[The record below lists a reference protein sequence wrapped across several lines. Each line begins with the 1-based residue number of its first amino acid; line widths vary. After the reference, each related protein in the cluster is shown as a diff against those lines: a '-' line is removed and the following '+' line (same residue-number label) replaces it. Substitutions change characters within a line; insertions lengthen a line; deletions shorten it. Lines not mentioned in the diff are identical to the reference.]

1 MYTGKPIN
9 WEYNYLKTRRYMADR
24 KIKLNQII
32 AIGNGEKSRAKKA
45 MTKIYQ
51 KLDKEVLFSGISKT
65 YEPID
70 EEGEQLP
77 KEEKFVQ
84 MTAEDSVKEV
94 KSVLIDMFNVVA
106 TQDIANCIAK
116 GTIEVDGKVIV
127 SDVPV
132 THLLFLEKQ
141 LEDINTFVHSLPT
154 LDPSEK
160 WTYNDQSN
168 CFVSEEKKTIRT
180 KKTPE
185 VIVKYEATEKHPA
198 QTELIYIDKPAGY
211 WHTIKFSGAT
221 TKKKKDILLEK
232 IRKLQKAIKFAREEA
247 NNSEVEKSQMGNL
260 ILDYI
265 FE

>member
-1 MYTGKPIN
+1 MAGK
-9 WEYNYLKTRRYMADR
+9 KS
-24 KIKLNQII
+24 KLNQII
-32 AIGNGEKSRAKKA
+32 AVGNGEKSRAKKV

-51 KLDKEVLFSGISKT
+51 KLDKDVLFSGITKT

-84 MTAEDSVKEV
+84 MTVKDSIKEVKEV
-94 KSVLIDMFNVVA
+94 LTGMFNIVA
-106 TQDIANCIAK
+106 TQDIANCYAK
-116 GTIEVDGKVIV
+116 ADIEVDGKVIV

-132 THLLFLEKQ
+132 PHLLFLEKQ
-141 LEDINTFVHSLPT
+141 LEDINTFVNSLPT

-160 WTYNDQSN
+160 WTYKEQSN
-168 CFVSEEKKTIRT
+168 CYVSEEKKTIRT

-221 TKKKKDILLEK
+221 TKKEKDLILEK
-232 IRKLQKAIKFAREEA
+232 IQKLQKAVKYAREEA
-247 NNSEVEKSQMGNL
+247 NNTEVETSDIGNL

>member
-1 MYTGKPIN
+1 MAGK
-9 WEYNYLKTRRYMADR
+9 KS
-24 KIKLNQII
+24 KLNQII
-32 AIGNGEKSRAKKA
+32 AVANGEKSRAKKI

-70 EEGEQLP
+70 EEGEELP
-77 KEEKFVQ
+77 KEEKFIQIGVD
-84 MTAEDSVKEV
+84 DSIQEV
-94 KSVLIDMFNVVA
+94 KSSLKEMFNVVA
-106 TQDIANCIAK
+106 TQDVANCIAK
-116 GTIEVDGKVIV
+116 AAIEVDGKVIA

-141 LEDINTFVHSLPT
+141 LEDINTFVNLLPT
-154 LDPSEK
+154 LDPTEK
-160 WTYNDQSN
+160 WTYNEQTN

-185 VIVKYEATEKHPA
+185 VIVKYDATDKHPA

-221 TKKKKDILLEK
+221 TKKKKDELLEK
-232 IRKLQKAIKFAREEA
+232 IRKLQKAVKYAREEA
-247 NNSEVEKSQMGNL
+247 NNTEVEKSNIGDL

>member
-1 MYTGKPIN
+1 MAGK
-9 WEYNYLKTRRYMADR
+9 KS
-24 KIKLNQII
+24 KLNQII
-32 AIGNGEKSRAKKA
+32 AVGNGEKSRAKKV

-51 KLDKEVLFSGISKT
+51 KLDKDVLFSGISKT

-84 MTAEDSVKEV
+84 MTVKDSIKEVKEV
-94 KSVLIDMFNVVA
+94 LTGMFNIVA
-106 TQDIANCIAK
+106 TQDIANCYAK
-116 GTIEVDGKVIV
+116 ADIEVNGKVIV

-141 LEDINTFVHSLPT
+141 LEDINTFVNSLPT

-160 WTYNDQSN
+160 WTYKEQSN
-168 CFVSEEKKTIRT
+168 CYVSEEKKTIRT

-221 TKKKKDILLEK
+221 TKKEKDLILEK
-232 IRKLQKAIKFAREEA
+232 IQKLQKAIKYAREEA
-247 NNSEVEKSQMGNL
+247 NNTEVETSDTGNL

>member
-1 MYTGKPIN
+1 MAGK
-9 WEYNYLKTRRYMADR
+9 KS
-24 KIKLNQII
+24 KLNQII
-32 AIGNGEKSRAKKA
+32 AIGNGEKSRAKKV

-51 KLDKEVLFSGISKT
+51 KLDKEILFSGIAKT

-77 KEEKFVQ
+77 KEEKYVQ
-84 MTAEDSVKEV
+84 MAVGDSIKEV
-94 KSVLIDMFNVVA
+94 KAVLTEMFNVVA
-106 TQDIANCIAK
+106 TQDIANCEAK
-116 GTIEVDGKVIV
+116 ANIEVDGKVII

-141 LEDINTFVHSLPT
+141 LEDISTFVNTLPT

-160 WTYNDQSN
+160 WSYKEETN
-168 CFVSEEKKTIRT
+168 CYISEEKKTIRT

-221 TKKKKDILLEK
+221 TKKKKDLILEK
-232 IRKLQKAIKFAREEA
+232 IRKLQKAVKFAREEA
-247 NNSEVEKSQMGNL
+247 NNTEVEKSNFGNL
-260 ILDYI
+260 ILDYV
-265 FE
+265 FEE

>member
-1 MYTGKPIN
+1 
-9 WEYNYLKTRRYMADR
+9 
-24 KIKLNQII
+24 
-32 AIGNGEKSRAKKA
+32 

-51 KLDKEVLFSGISKT
+51 KLDKEILFSGISKT
-65 YEPID
+65 YEPLE

-84 MTAEDSVKEV
+84 ITVGDSIKEV
-94 KSVLIDMFNVVA
+94 KAVLTEMFNIVA
-106 TQDIANCIAK
+106 TQDIANCHAK
-116 GTIEVDGKVIV
+116 ADIEVDGKVIV

-141 LEDINTFVHSLPT
+141 LEDIGTFVNSLPV

-160 WTYNDQSN
+160 WTYNEQAN

-198 QTELIYIDKPAGY
+198 QTELIYMDKPAGY

-221 TKKKKDILLEK
+221 TKKTKDALLEK
-232 IRKLQKAIKFAREEA
+232 IQKLQKAVKFAREEA
-247 NNSEVEKSQMGNL
+247 NNTEVEKSTFGNL

-265 FE
+265 FG

>member
-1 MYTGKPIN
+1 MAGK
-9 WEYNYLKTRRYMADR
+9 KT
-24 KIKLNQII
+24 KLNQII
-32 AIGNGEKSRAKKA
+32 AIGNGEKSRAKKVI
-45 MTKIYQ
+45 TKIYQ
-51 KLDKEVLFSGISKT
+51 KLDKEILFSGITKT

-84 MTAEDSVKEV
+84 MTVDDSIKEV
-94 KSVLIDMFNVVA
+94 KQVLTDMFNVVA

-116 GTIEVDGKVIV
+116 ADVEVDGKVIL

-141 LEDINTFVHSLPT
+141 LEDIHTFVNTLPV

-160 WTYNDQSN
+160 WSFNEQAN
-168 CFVSEEKKTIRT
+168 CFLSEEKRTIRT
-180 KKTPE
+180 KRTPE
-185 VIVKYEATEKHPA
+185 VIVKYEATDKHPA
-198 QTELIYIDKPAGY
+198 QTELIYIDKSAGY

-221 TKKKKDILLEK
+221 SKQKKDLLLEK
-232 IRKLQKAIKFAREEA
+232 ILKLQKAVKFAREEA
-247 NNSEVEKSQMGNL
+247 NNTEIDKSNFGNL

>member
-1 MYTGKPIN
+1 
-9 WEYNYLKTRRYMADR
+9 MAGR
-24 KIKLNQII
+24 KSKLNQII
-32 AIGNGEKSRAKKA
+32 AVGNGEKSRAKKV

-51 KLDKEVLFSGISKT
+51 KLDKDVLFSGISKI

-77 KEEKFVQ
+77 REEKFVQ
-84 MTAEDSVKEV
+84 ITVEDSIKEV
-94 KSVLIDMFNVVA
+94 KNVLTGMFNIVA
-106 TQDIANCIAK
+106 TQDIANCYAK
-116 GTIEVDGKVIV
+116 AAIEVDGKVIA

-141 LEDINTFVHSLPT
+141 LEDINTFVNSLPT

-160 WTYNDQSN
+160 WIYNEQTN
-168 CFVSEEKKTIRT
+168 CYVSEEKKTIRT
-180 KKTPE
+180 KKIPE

-198 QTELIYIDKPAGY
+198 QTELIYIDKAVGY
-211 WHTIKFSGAT
+211 WHTVKFSGAT
-221 TKKKKDILLEK
+221 TKKKRDLLLEK
-232 IRKLQKAIKFAREEA
+232 IQKLQKAVKYAREEA
-247 NNSEVEKSQMGNL
+247 NNAEVEKSDFGDL